1 MQEIIEYKIV
11 FIQDYEGIKF
21 SAFDVTFFPFSLP
34 LLYNNFIHFY
44 GMLHSNLVFYM
55 SLYIYY
61 TTKVY
66 RTLGNWRYI
75 HKEVNGFIL
84 PYD

>member
-34 LLYNNFIHFY
+34 LLYNNFIHF
-44 GMLHSNLVFYM
+44 
-55 SLYIYY
+55 
-61 TTKVY
+61 
-66 RTLGNWRYI
+66 
-75 HKEVNGFIL
+75 
-84 PYD
+84 